1 MTGSRL
7 KSLTLLVGL
16 VGAGLV
22 LLSWS
27 QTWFELR
34 IVDPVTQGGGDPIE
48 VGGGIASPALA
59 ALGLAGLALVAALAI
74 AGPVIRVVLAVIQF
88 LLGGSI
94 VLASSIALGA
104 PVKAVAPAV
113 TDATGVAGSG
123 PTAALVA
130 SVDATAWPW
139 VAVAGGVLVVLAG
152 LAALVTGGR
161 WPGSSRRYSTTRLA
175 DAGHGAEGDADASA
189 AGAAVADAERALPQ
203 TDARRRA
210 SDRAVDAWDELSRG
224 DDPTDGSDETDAPTG
239 DSVDR
244 HGETAERSREDDTA
258 RDGRES
264 PTEPSR

>member
-1 MTGSRL
+1 MSGGRL
-7 KSLTLLVGL
+7 KSLSLLVAL
-16 VGAGLV
+16 VGAGLA

-34 IVDPVTQGGGDPIE
+34 ILDAATEGGGDPIA
-48 VGGGIASPALA
+48 VGGGVASPALA

-74 AGPVIRVVLAVIQF
+74 AGPFIRVVLAVIQV
-88 LLGGSI
+88 LLGGAI
-94 VLASSIALGA
+94 VLASAIALGD

-113 TDATGVAGSG
+113 TDATGVAGAG

-152 LAALVTGGR
+152 IAALVTGSR
-161 WPGSSRRYSTTRLA
+161 WPGSSRRYSTTRLVEA
-175 DAGHGAEGDADASA
+175 DAAAHADGDAPRQSGEA
-189 AGAAVADAERALPQ
+189 ALPR

-224 DDPTDGSDETDAPTG
+224 DDPTDSGDHADPTP
-239 DSVDR
+239 
-244 HGETAERSREDDTA
+244 
-258 RDGRES
+258 DGRES

>member
-1 MTGSRL
+1 MSGGRL
-7 KSLTLLVGL
+7 KSITLLLAL
-16 VGAGLV
+16 VGAGLA

-34 IVDPVTQGGGDPIE
+34 ILDPVTQGGGRPIE

-74 AGPVIRVVLAVIQF
+74 AGPFIRVVLAVIQV

-94 VLASSIALGA
+94 VLASVIALGD

-113 TDATGVAGSG
+113 TDATGVAGAG
-123 PTAALVA
+123 PTAELVA
-130 SVDATAWPW
+130 SVEPTVWPW
-139 VAVAGGVLVVLAG
+139 IAIAGGVLVVGAAI
-152 LAALVTGGR
+152 AALVTGAR
-161 WPGSSRRYSTTRLA
+161 WPGSSRRYSTTQLA
-175 DAGHGAEGDADASA
+175 DADAAVGDAHEGGGSGEAPEAS
-189 AGAAVADAERALPQ
+189 AERALPE

-224 DDPTDGSDETDAPTG
+224 DDPTDDLAAETPAASAVEPGG
-239 DSVDR
+239 D
-244 HGETAERSREDDTA
+244 GAT